1 MSLMEQPVKVLIADD
16 HPRSRRGLR
25 ALLTTTP
32 VVKVVGEAADGQ
44 EAIDLVKAYQPDVV
58 LMDAHMPVIDGLEA
72 SRRIKL
78 QWPQIRIVMLS
89 VYNGHRSEAATA
101 GIDIF
106 LAKGCPVEALWS
118 AILPA
123 VKVPE

>member
-1 MSLMEQPVKVLIADD
+1 MKQPIKVLIVDD

-32 VVKVVGEAADGQ
+32 FVKVVGEAADGQ
-44 EAIDLVKAYQPDVV
+44 EAVDLVETYQPDVV
-58 LMDAHMPVIDGLEA
+58 LMDAHMPVMDGLEA

-78 QWPQIRIVMLS
+78 RWPQVKIVMLS

-101 GIDIF
+101 GIDVF
-106 LAKGCPVEALWS
+106 LAKGCPVETLWS

-123 VKVPE
+123 

>member
-1 MSLMEQPVKVLIADD
+1 MKQPIKVLIADD

-32 VVKVVGEAADGQ
+32 TVKVVGEAIDGQ
-44 EAIDLVKAYQPDVV
+44 EAVNLVETYQPDVV
-58 LMDAHMPVIDGLEA
+58 LMDAHMPVMDGLEA

-78 QWPQIRIVMLS
+78 QWPQVRIVMLT
-89 VYNGHRSEAATA
+89 VYNGHRSEAAAA
-101 GIDIF
+101 GIDVF
-106 LAKGCPVEALWS
+106 LAKGCPVETLWS

-123 VKVPE
+123 ENRPQVK